1 MDVGDS
7 GRDRPGGVL
16 LEPPAGRWTSGPIR
30 ARRPRDPRPV
40 RPAPLDTEAVLRIR
54 RAAGVALDR
63 YPGPVG
69 RLIAAELLDY
79 ADQGWRGD
87 AEGLSERLVA
97 DLLGEAPRN

>member
-16 LEPPAGRWTSGPIR
+16 LEPPAGRWTSGRIR
-30 ARRPRDPRPV
+30 ARRPWNP

-69 RLIAAELLDY
+69 QLIAAELLDY

-97 DLLGEAPRN
+97 DLLGEAPPN